1 MGTMI
6 FVNLPVNDLK
16 KTMAFFKRL
25 GFKYN
30 KQFTDKKAA
39 CMVVEKNIFVML
51 LVKKFFKGFVPTKK
65 IANPKKTTEA
75 IFSFSMPSKKKVDQ
89 IVNAAIA
96 AGGIEQE
103 KQDLG
108 WMYSRS
114 FEDLDGHL
122 WDMFWMDPKMI
133 KKG

>member
-1 MGTMI
+1 MGTSI
-6 FVNLPVNDLK
+6 FVNLPVKDLK
-16 KTMAFFKRL
+16 KTMAFFKKL

-39 CMVVEKNIFVML
+39 CMVIEKNIFAML
-51 LVKKFFKGFVPTKK
+51 LVKKFFKGFIPNKE
-65 IANPKKTTEA
+65 ISNSKKTTEA

-89 IVNAAIA
+89 MVEAAVA
-96 AGGIEQE
+96 AGGIEQG

-108 WMYSRS
+108 FMYSRS

-122 WDMFWMDPKMI
+122 W
-133 KKG
+133 